1 MVFAYDPYTDA
12 PRLVVDT
19 LGPTAQP
26 PPPNAC
32 GSDAALAL
40 IAIGHPAALVAT
52 HATDGGYA
60 NGSAVAGAA
69 TVAPPPSLPSA
80 AAASDAAAAVA
91 ALLPSSH
98 AAPWP
103 LEPTPLDV
111 TPADRELLAA
121 QFADAGETLYCIACV
136 YKLGERQKQS
146 PRTLA
151 IGEHKLLVLKPR
163 KKGLLGATEGTKARQ
178 RTLYWHELLSCA
190 SSADGSSQM
199 RLCFIPQQGRSS
211 ALPPLFLARL
221 ARVSGQFPAE
231 AMWELMLVVKSPATM
246 YTLLYCMRRAFEGIW
261 RSLGAP
267 DDERAPQLLAPQWQH
282 VLPEHVESSEIAVRH
297 AADAAR
303 AAAAAVG
310 SGSGSGSSS
319 GSGSGSSSSS
329 SSGGAAGG
337 SSSNVSEVEQRT
349 AAFVS
354 TLRHLCAYHDCA
366 LRDSVA
372 YHLTR
377 QLLHSSNGVGLDLSL
392 LLRLPH
398 TAPPP
403 YVDLTPRRLSSA
415 IEGGDGR
422 LPTPKPAASIAEV
435 RALAAALCCC
445 GGVHGVQAIDV
456 RLGEEAIMAFAEVLR
471 FSTDMNALRL
481 NHVTSNSNAARA
493 SMAALV
499 DMLPNSRAPLAVLD
513 LAHNAQLE
521 ESTLLRLMGSFRTLP
536 RALKAM
542 QLDGCGLTPKS
553 IVELGAVLSEG
564 HWPSTLQTLTL
575 AHNSIGR
582 DEGSIALAAA
592 LRCSSALTT
601 LDVTHTGMDMP
612 TLFDALLANEQL
624 QRRLAQ
630 LHLGT
635 NKLSRAAAA
644 QLAELLSR
652 AASLCQLGVSR
663 TQLLPESFE
672 PIFGAALANAK
683 LSQLSIDASDNEFG
697 ERCARGLADQLRRI
711 SGAGLLDAARGS
723 CGLIGLKMRSTSLTE
738 GGVCAL
744 LEPLAALA
752 HLVQLDLSA
761 NLRKKMVPWQT
772 DVPADLGRALVTLVR
787 NCAKLRSLA
796 LAATDKD
803 AGTVHCDLA
812 GLPDALADH
821 ESLTSVDL
829 TSLKVEDPAL
839 VAIATAL
846 PRNRKLLTLALHGS
860 KTTAE
865 VLAADASVRLVLD
878 RNRSSAAE
886 SAAGGGEYVA
896 FSTGILPLTCA
907 DPSIVPGVA
916 PGSPPGGHFGMP
928 SRSELFKE
936 VERSAYLEVS
946 QKLPGDPM
954 PAPPSRPHS
963 PPSRSHSPSIEIFAK
978 PVPSSSMIYQIY
990 VPSSLSDAKAKP
1002 APAAPDTSMS
1012 ATSILAPSTPPP
1024 APRAAAADPY
1034 AAKAAAAA
1042 AAVHPPL
1049 RGEHVP
1055 AGGFAAVPPRLS
1067 REMDT
1072 AAGMGFA
1079 SGTAVYESLLA
1090 EGRALLATPMAISAT
1105 VAAAATAASQT
1116 HVVAAKVGTLGV
1128 PAVDPKPIPPP
1139 AAIAATA
1146 VVSAVLGAPAA
1157 TPKERTPSLIPAPHR
1172 RADAAGAGLAVHGS
1186 STISPA
1192 ISPAISPGLSSG
1204 NRAANPASAL
1214 TTSIGAGGAGG
1225 TVSPASAAPASSA
1238 SASLSASQSATS
1250 PSHIIGPFEAT
1261 GNLRGNFGGALNALS
1276 PLNVMH
1282 REAPGPMPVGPQLG
1296 PAGLSPLGA
1305 RRRVADLTDKGR
1317 AEPIVFGGD
1326 FAPAVGGLLSD
1337 PAAALYTSPAYGGS
1351 PATVCP
1357 PPGGDGGGSGRGGS
1371 AGGMLGAGALGG
1383 GFGDAVI
1390 LQSASAAENAGG
1402 APATSSANASAIAAP
1417 GSNGATRKKGTKPE
1431 QSTEP
1436 EPVKEAARGKEA
1448 TRAKE
1453 AGGTPKGGGTGTPK
1467 KETSAPMAA
1476 PPPARRPIS
1485 MKEWQSAHEQA
1496 ENGPGPSDI
1505 RARAGATAPAAS
1517 QSHAAKRPTQQPAKR
1532 GTPGAVAKAKGPAL
1546 PAAGTAM
1553 DRSRGKQSSSR
1564 TPSPREMSET
1574 ALDDASLVLEPYLGT
1589 DGEQIDP
1596 FATSN
1601 KVAFG
1606 YDRGTPRD
1614 VYSAPLPPP
1623 PEPVLASPPGH
1634 VTPPPPVIIGDAAD
1648 GGAIAFGGA
1657 AAIAFGG
1664 SAALA
1669 ADVAA
1674 ASSSPTRLASTSPI
1688 AFGGSAAIAFS
1699 GAEPI
1704 NPELNPELNPFAP
1717 SYKVSPGN
1725 GSAAVAA
1732 GGGALVGA
1740 RTADGV
1746 AEVEYRQ
1753 LIWNDEGRRQL
1764 PPGVNVAKLEAH
1776 LSDVQFRQVLG
1787 MDRANFYA
1795 MTKMDQMRIK
1805 QDTGLF

>member
-1 MVFAYDPYTDA
+1 MSHMDEHMSPGPRLEPSRAEFTAASYAAEVKELRNVGSGSFGSAILVEVVATGELFVSKKISLEHMAPDEQTKASNEAALLKSLRHQNITEYLGSFVLGNMLHIVMEYCSGGTLQQAMARRERASESFEEEEVFDWFLQIGMALEFIHSKMILHRDIKPSNVFLTKRNLVKLGDFGIAKQMDDTSDFAQTCVGTPYYLSPELIEGRPYNQLSDVWALGVLLFQMVAFRYPFDA
-12 PRLVVDT
+12 PT
-19 LGPTAQP
+19 LP
-26 PPPNAC
+26 
-32 GSDAALAL
+32 ALAL
-40 IAIGHPAALVAT
+40 KIVNGDHHPLKE
-52 HATDGGYA
+52 D
-60 NGSAVAGAA
+60 
-69 TVAPPPSLPSA
+69 
-80 AAASDAAAAVA
+80 
-91 ALLPSSH
+91 
-98 AAPWP
+98 
-103 LEPTPLDV
+103 
-111 TPADRELLAA
+111 TPADLRELIAILLARSQVERPMMEA
-121 QFADAGETLYCIACV
+121 VMSLPAVAKRRARFESEMRSLYRGATQTTLASGPPRPATPAAADGVADLQRSQISTGSTIGASSIGPSSTIGGGTLLFADAGETLYCIACV

-267 DDERAPQLLAPQWQH
+267 DDEL
-282 VLPEHVESSEIAVRH
+282 
-297 AADAAR
+297 
-303 AAAAAVG
+303 
-310 SGSGSGSSS
+310 
-319 GSGSGSSSSS
+319 
-329 SSGGAAGG
+329 
-337 SSSNVSEVEQRT
+337 
-349 AAFVS
+349 
-354 TLRHLCAYHDCA
+354 
-366 LRDSVA
+366 A

-886 SAAGGGEYVA
+886 SAAGG
-896 FSTGILPLTCA
+896 
-907 DPSIVPGVA
+907 
-916 PGSPPGGHFGMP
+916 
-928 SRSELFKE
+928 
-936 VERSAYLEVS
+936 
-946 QKLPGDPM
+946 
-954 PAPPSRPHS
+954 
-963 PPSRSHSPSIEIFAK
+963 
-978 PVPSSSMIYQIY
+978 
-990 VPSSLSDAKAKP
+990 
-1002 APAAPDTSMS
+1002 
-1012 ATSILAPSTPPP
+1012 
-1024 APRAAAADPY
+1024 
-1034 AAKAAAAA
+1034 
-1042 AAVHPPL
+1042 
-1049 RGEHVP
+1049 
-1055 AGGFAAVPPRLS
+1055 
-1067 REMDT
+1067 
-1072 AAGMGFA
+1072 
-1079 SGTAVYESLLA
+1079 
-1090 EGRALLATPMAISAT
+1090 
-1105 VAAAATAASQT
+1105 
-1116 HVVAAKVGTLGV
+1116 
-1128 PAVDPKPIPPP
+1128 
-1139 AAIAATA
+1139 
-1146 VVSAVLGAPAA
+1146 
-1157 TPKERTPSLIPAPHR
+1157 
-1172 RADAAGAGLAVHGS
+1172 LAVHGS

-1448 TRAKE
+1448 TR
-1453 AGGTPKGGGTGTPK
+1453 GGRHS
-1467 KETSAPMAA
+1467 E
-1476 PPPARRPIS
+1476 RR
-1485 MKEWQSAHEQA
+1485 
-1496 ENGPGPSDI
+1496 
-1505 RARAGATAPAAS
+1505 RYR
-1517 QSHAAKRPTQQPAKR
+1517 
-1532 GTPGAVAKAKGPAL
+1532 
-1546 PAAGTAM
+1546 
-1553 DRSRGKQSSSR
+1553 
-1564 TPSPREMSET
+1564 
-1574 ALDDASLVLEPYLGT
+1574 
-1589 DGEQIDP
+1589 
-1596 FATSN
+1596 
-1601 KVAFG
+1601 
-1606 YDRGTPRD
+1606 
-1614 VYSAPLPPP
+1614 APLPPP

-1704 NPELNPELNPFAP
+1704 NPELNLELNPFAP